1 MGSFFS
7 EARAFI
13 NNTPLPTG
21 KPMPEVNYKET
32 VPEVFK
38 PEPKPAEQV
47 EQKELCL
54 YEGLEVEP
62 DGAIIYYKDKA
73 LEVPDWF
80 NKEMIIAKDKK
91 TIDMVLIY
99 YGIDFEKTKNLRSL
113 MRA

>member
-1 MGSFFS
+1 MSSFFS

-21 KPMPEVNYKET
+21 NPMPEINYKET
-32 VPEVFK
+32 TPEDFK
-38 PEPKPAEQV
+38 PEPKPAELG

-80 NKEMIIAKDKK
+80 NKEMIKAQDKK

-99 YGIDFEKTKNLRSL
+99 YGIDFEKATSLRTL
-113 MRA
+113 IRQ